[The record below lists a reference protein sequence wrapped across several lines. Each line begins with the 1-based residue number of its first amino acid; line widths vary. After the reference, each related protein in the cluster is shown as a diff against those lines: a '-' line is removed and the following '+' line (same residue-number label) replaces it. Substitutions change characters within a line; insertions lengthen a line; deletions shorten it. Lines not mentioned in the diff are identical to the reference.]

1 METWY
6 RHREFKP
13 TDDPF
18 LDCARTLILI
28 DTVPWPTF
36 TLSQIPRPSYI
47 APSLDLT
54 VWFHDLPGRAD
65 WLLVEGH
72 ASQSRA
78 GLIHGGASVWSE
90 DGRLLA
96 RGGSQLLVVE
106 RPQGSSA

>member
-6 RHREFKP
+6 RHRHFQP
-13 TDDPF
+13 TNDPF
-18 LDCARTLILI
+18 LDCSRALILI

-54 VWFHDLPGRAD
+54 VWFHDLLGAAD
-65 WLLVEGH
+65 WLFVEGH
-72 ASQSRA
+72 ASRSRA

-96 RGGSQLLVVE
+96 RGASQLLVVE
-106 RPQGSSA
+106 RPQASSG